1 MSDKF
6 PPDYLSARDVPPSEK
21 VVELWGAPV
30 IGALDQ
36 PPKYRRIIS
45 AMPSAIRNVICVELL
60 TWQVLNG
67 GFRQYFW
74 NSYGITAQGAIQG
87 FRAMGLEMHAELTR
101 QACALLGECFPDERL
116 ARMEIVGE
124 AGGRGIDFNA
134 LDDAFYALEE
144 HERESSEAV
153 LDAYATAALNGQW
166 Q

>member
-1 MSDKF
+1 MSDETPSTDLSDSDI
-6 PPDYLSARDVPPSEK
+6 PPSAR
-21 VVELWGAPV
+21 VVVIWGDPV
-30 IGALDQ
+30 VKALDD
-36 PPKYRRIIS
+36 PFVFHEVID
-45 AMPSAIRNVICVELL
+45 AMPPAIRNIICVELL
-60 TWQVLNG
+60 HWQVLNG

-101 QACALLGECFPDERL
+101 QACALLGESFPEERL

-124 AGGRGIDFNA
+124 VGGSGIDFYA

-144 HERESSEAV
+144 NVRGSAV
-153 LDAYATAALNGQW
+153 AALDAYATAALDGRW